1 MVTEAVHDFP
11 LFWGEASYE
20 VKVLERRVF
29 HVDKIVGDSS
39 YWEHEVTAEQAESV
53 GLEVSCEDETDK
65 PNSKKH
71 NSNGFGFGGVLEFL
85 DWVFLKEPFLNSLVE
100 SMGLKSVP
108 IL

>member
-1 MVTEAVHDFP
+1 MVTETVHDFP
-11 LFWGEASYE
+11 LFWGETSYE

-53 GLEVSCEDETDK
+53 GLEVSCEDEADEPK
-65 PNSKKH
+65 SKKGD
-71 NSNGFGFGGVLEFL
+71 SDGFGFGGVLEFW
-85 DWVFLKEPFLNSLVE
+85 DWVFLKELFLDSLVE
-100 SMGLKSVP
+100 AMGLESVP